1 MNKILSSLQYN
12 LGQNQLIILNQF
24 QEQECSGMGSVE
36 SLHEDRLRIGSTLVL
51 RITILEMTDI
61 PPEYSD
67 VFCQFR

>member
-1 MNKILSSLQYN
+1 
-12 LGQNQLIILNQF
+12 
-24 QEQECSGMGSVE
+24 MGSVE

-51 RITILEMTDI
+51 RVTILGMADI